1 MAFVSPTPKSQ
12 SRRSENTGTNT
23 PNRLSRSIAAVA
35 MPGSHTLELLHATAK
50 QTDRGSFPSFNLSAS
65 TPIRDPQHTM
75 KITHLKRLTLACLPL
90 AISPLVSS
98 CGAPDPRLQKEMD
111 QDILTAAE
119 RKGPGDTTGAQQGQ
133 GSRNYGHGGF

>member
-1 MAFVSPTPKSQ
+1 M
-12 SRRSENTGTNT
+12 
-23 PNRLSRSIAAVA
+23 LDLI
-35 MPGSHTLELLHATAK
+35 HATAK
-50 QTDRGSFPSFNLSAS
+50 QTDRGSFSSFNLSVHAL
-65 TPIRDPQHTM
+65 IRDPQDTM
-75 KITHLKRLTLACLPL
+75 KIAPAKLLALTCLPL
-90 AISPLVSS
+90 IITPLVSS